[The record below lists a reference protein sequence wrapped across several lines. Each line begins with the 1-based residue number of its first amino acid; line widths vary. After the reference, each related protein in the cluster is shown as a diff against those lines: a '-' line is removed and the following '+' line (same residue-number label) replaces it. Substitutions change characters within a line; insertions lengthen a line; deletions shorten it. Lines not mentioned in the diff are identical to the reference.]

1 MSSGSLR
8 RAGAVLLVLGVVGSV
23 AAGPAWAEPVP
34 AGGATS
40 RAALALAAAG
50 DCNFPIEQDVV
61 SKPWALQRVF
71 LTELWGEGQ
80 QGGRPSASPSGA
92 AQGDDPDNR
101 TGRNVKVA
109 VIDTGVDSANPQLAG
124 KVEAGRDFLA
134 ESTPADQQ
142 RPEGNSLTDKVGHG
156 TKVAGIIAA
165 AQKPGIGF
173 VGLAKDATIL
183 SIRQN
188 DAEGHGSVR
197 TLADAIS
204 EAVAKG
210 AKVINISQDVRIET
224 DPNQAPAVDLDHP
237 TFPDAQRLTD
247 ALKQAELHDVVVVA
261 SSGNDGGEGPTY
273 PAAYSSV
280 LAVGASDRNN
290 ERASFSQYGDFV
302 DVAAPGVDMLS
313 TVPGHGQ
320 CTDNGTSF
328 SAPYVAGL
336 AAVLK
341 GMHPAWKAQQIRTVI
356 EQTAQRTEH
365 GPNKYIG
372 WGVVDPVKAV
382 EYTTV
387 PGQSES
393 PHPDPSTKLDAVPL
407 VAQPLG
413 LEETQADRDRRTGT
427 FALGIGALVVAGLAG
442 GSVVARDMGR
452 RRSGRHG

>member
-1 MSSGSLR
+1 MR
-8 RAGAVLLVLGVVGSV
+8 RTGAVLLVLGVIGSA
-23 AAGPAWAEPVP
+23 AAGPAWAGAA
-34 AGGATS
+34 AGGDTP
-40 RAALALAAAG
+40 RGGPVLAAAG

-71 LTELWGEGQ
+71 LSELWGEDRPVAAPSP
-80 QGGRPSASPSGA
+80 GGDKP
-92 AQGDDPDNR
+92 QDPPNQ
-101 TGRNVKVA
+101 TGKDVLVA
-109 VIDTGVDSANPQLAG
+109 VIDTGVDANNPQLAG
-124 KVEAGRDFLA
+124 KVQAGRDFLG
-134 ESTPADQQ
+134 ENPGEGQ

-173 VGLAKDATIL
+173 VGLAKDAQIL

-188 DAEGHGSVR
+188 DAEGHGSVK
-197 TLADAIS
+197 TLADAIT
-204 EAVAKG
+204 EAVNKG
-210 AKVINISQDVRIET
+210 AKVINISQDVRVET
-224 DPNQAPAVDLDHP
+224 SPSAAPAADPQHP
-237 TFPDAQRLTD
+237 NFQDAKHLED
-247 ALKQAELHDVVVVA
+247 ALELAESKDVVVVA

-273 PAAYSSV
+273 PAAYNSV

-290 ERASFSQYGDFV
+290 ERAAFSQYGDFV

-336 AAVLK
+336 AAILK
-341 GMHPAWKAQQIRTVI
+341 GMHPTWKAQQIRTVI

-365 GPNKYIG
+365 GSNKYIG

-387 PGQSES
+387 PGPSDS
-393 PHPDPSTKLDAVPL
+393 PQPDASTKLDAYPL

-427 FALGIGALVVAGLAG
+427 FVLGIGGLVVAGLAG
-442 GSVVARDMGR
+442 GAIVARDMNR
-452 RRSGRHG
+452 RRH

>member
-8 RAGAVLLVLGVVGSV
+8 RTGAVLLVLGVIGSA
-23 AAGPAWAEPVP
+23 AAGPAWAEAAAVGDAPRGGPV
-34 AGGATS
+34 
-40 RAALALAAAG
+40 LAAAG

-71 LTELWGEGQ
+71 LSELWGEDRPAPAPSP
-80 QGGRPSASPSGA
+80 GGKP
-92 AQGDDPDNR
+92 QDPPNQ
-101 TGRNVKVA
+101 TGKDVLVA
-109 VIDTGVDSANPQLAG
+109 VIDTGVDANNPQLAG
-124 KVEAGRDFLA
+124 KVKPGRDFLG
-134 ESTPADQQ
+134 EHPGEGQ
-142 RPEGNSLTDKVGHG
+142 RPEGDSLTDKVGHG

-165 AQKPGIGF
+165 AEKPGIGF
-173 VGLAKDATIL
+173 VGLAKDAQIL

-188 DAEGHGSVR
+188 DAEGHGSVK
-197 TLADAIS
+197 TLADAIT
-204 EAVAKG
+204 EAVHKG
-210 AKVINISQDVRIET
+210 AKVINISQDVRVET
-224 DPNQAPAVDLDHP
+224 SPSAAPAPDPQHP
-237 TFPDAQRLTD
+237 NFQDAP
-247 ALKQAELHDVVVVA
+247 ALENALNLAEEADVVVVA

-273 PAAYSSV
+273 PAAYDSV

-290 ERASFSQYGDFV
+290 ERAAFSQYGDFV

-336 AAVLK
+336 AAILK
-341 GMHPAWKAQQIRTVI
+341 GMHPTWKAQQIRTVI

-387 PGQSES
+387 PGPTDS
-393 PHPDPSTKLDAVPL
+393 PQPDASTKLDAYPL

-427 FALGIGALVVAGLAG
+427 FVLGIGGLVVAGLAG
-442 GSVVARDMGR
+442 GAIVARDMNR
-452 RRSGRHG
+452 RRH